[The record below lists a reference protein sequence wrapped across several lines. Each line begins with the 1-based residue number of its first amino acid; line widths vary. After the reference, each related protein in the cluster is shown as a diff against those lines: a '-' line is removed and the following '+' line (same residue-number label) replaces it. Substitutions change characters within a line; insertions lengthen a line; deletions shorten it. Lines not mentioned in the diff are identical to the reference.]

1 MINTLYTISMVM
13 VTFLTVAY
21 FYHIIY
27 TAVALAY
34 RKKISSEVSPEKHRF
49 AALICAR
56 NEQAVIA
63 ELIESL
69 KKQDYPSELLDIYVL
84 ADNCTDNT
92 AGVAKAAGAIAYER
106 HNKTQIG
113 KGYALDYLFSV
124 IENKSGI
131 AHYDGYFI
139 FDADNIV
146 DPGFVREMNKTF
158 CKGYNVITSYRNSK
172 NYTKNWITYSY
183 SVWFMH
189 EARFINFPRMI
200 LGNGCAVSGTGFMV
214 SSKIILENE
223 GWPFHLLTEDIQFS
237 VECAIKGCKIGYC
250 DSAILYDEQ
259 PETLKQSW
267 TQRMRWAKGFYQVDS
282 KYLGSLAGG
291 VITASG
297 RRMTCYDIFMTV
309 APGMLFSLVLGVISV
324 ALLVLCINAPA
335 LVASYMIR
343 RTVNFMIFSCLWA
356 YFGLLL
362 VGLMTVLSEWKRIH
376 ATTFQ
381 KISYLWAFPFFMA
394 TYIPISVIA
403 LFKKVEWKPIQHF
416 SVKDSEYANLP
427 EGVSEP
433 SVESR

>member
-1 MINTLYTISMVM
+1 MIKTLYIISMVM
-13 VTFLTVAY
+13 VGVLTIAY

-34 RKKISSEVSPEKHRF
+34 RKKTESFKPHKQHRF

-56 NEQAVIA
+56 NEQSVIA

-69 KKQDYPSELLDIYVL
+69 KNQDYPAELLDIYVL
-84 ADNCTDNT
+84 ADNCTDDT
-92 AGVAKAAGAIAYER
+92 AKVASQAGAISYER

-113 KGYALDYLFSV
+113 KGYALDYLFGV
-124 IENKSGI
+124 IESKTGVAS
-131 AHYDGYFI
+131 YDGYFI

-146 DPGFVREMNKTF
+146 DSGFVREMNKTF
-158 CKGYNVITSYRNSK
+158 CQGYNVITSYRNSK

-214 SSKIILENE
+214 SSSIILENE

-237 VECAIKGCKIGYC
+237 AECAIKGCKIGYC
-250 DSAILYDEQ
+250 DNAILYDEQ
-259 PETLKQSW
+259 PETFKQSW

-282 KYLGSLAGG
+282 KYLGPLAGG
-291 VITASG
+291 VINSTG
-297 RRMTCYDIFMTV
+297 HRMTCYDIFMTV
-309 APGMLFSLVLGVISV
+309 APGMLFSLALGVISV
-324 ALLVLCINAPA
+324 VLLVLCINAPA

-343 RTVNFMIFSCLWA
+343 RTVNFMVFSCLWA
-356 YFGLLL
+356 YFGLVLI
-362 VGLMTVLSEWKRIH
+362 GLMTVLSEWKRIH
-376 ATTFQ
+376 ATPFQ
-381 KISYLWAFPFFMA
+381 KVRYLWAFPFFMA
-394 TYIPISVIA
+394 SYIPISVIS

-416 SVKDSEYANLP
+416 SVKDSESANLP
-427 EGVSEP
+427 EAVTGRSAK
-433 SVESR
+433 R